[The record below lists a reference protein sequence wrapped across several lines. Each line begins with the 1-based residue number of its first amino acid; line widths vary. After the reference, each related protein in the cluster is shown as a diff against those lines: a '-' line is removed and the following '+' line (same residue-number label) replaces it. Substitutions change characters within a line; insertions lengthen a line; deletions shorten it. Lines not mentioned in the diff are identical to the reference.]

1 MIDNIQTEWQDL
13 PNLQAV
19 AKAQADKWEIEIHR
33 LARKEDGWR
42 VWIGESWDR
51 VHKYRGRPRQPV
63 MKEIKMECWLN
74 NGALHWFIE
83 GSWKHGSRQPHLD
96 MIARVPE

>member
-1 MIDNIQTEWQDL
+1 MSNNDWYLCSTMAD
-13 PNLQAV
+13 V
-19 AKAQADKWEIEIHR
+19 AKAQEAGHEIEASPTPKNNFGTWSGEVWNKYFYYR
-33 LARKEDGWR
+33 ARAQ
-42 VWIGESWDR
+42 
-51 VHKYRGRPRQPV
+51 QPA

-96 MIARVPE
+96 MIAKVPE